1 MATERE
7 ADTDILRL
15 AAANLEASGYTVY
28 LQPASSIL
36 PKELGSLRPDAIAIG
51 KKPNLV
57 LELTREGPKYLERVE
72 RLQRAISSNKDW
84 QLQLLFTGAKP
95 TEEFDTLPLAY
106 IDDTLEDI
114 VSVAKEDARAALLMC
129 WAYFEALARSL
140 DPKTF
145 AKPQSPGRVVE
156 KLASMGYI
164 GAKDADF
171 LRSMAENR
179 NKFVHGQ
186 LLVTVKIDDIQRFID
201 LIKAVIKSTLV
212 RLL

>member
-1 MATERE
+1 MATEQE
-7 ADTDILRL
+7 ADTDILKL
-15 AAANLEASGYTVY
+15 AAASLEASGYTVY
-28 LQPASSIL
+28 LQPAPSIL

-57 LELTREGPKYLERVE
+57 LELTREGRKYLERVE
-72 RLQRAISSNKDW
+72 RLQKAISGNKDW

-95 TEEFDTLPLAY
+95 SEEFDTLPLAY
-106 IDDTLEDI
+106 IGNTLDHI
-114 VSVAKEDARAALLMC
+114 VSVAKEDARPALLMC

-140 DPKTF
+140 EPKSF

-156 KLASMGYI
+156 QLASMGYI

-171 LRSMAENR
+171 LRSMAEKR

-186 LLVTVKIDDIQRFID
+186 LSIIVKIEDIQRFIE
-201 LIKAVIKSTLV
+201 LIKGVIKPI
-212 RLL
+212 